1 MYSLRL
7 HSVFQKQPFL
17 YSEASFSTRGNRQ
30 NLFGLVNNTLKMKKL
45 QKSVWN
51 FQSFFLTFAPVFVFL
66 TELDVNIFIF
76 FIRLI

>member
-1 MYSLRL
+1 
-7 HSVFQKQPFL
+7 
-17 YSEASFSTRGNRQ
+17 
-30 NLFGLVNNTLKMKKL
+30 MKKL
-45 QKSVWN
+45 QKSVWK